1 MSDLSDLFK
10 THFTQYASYVILE
23 RAIPH
28 VLDGLKPVQRR
39 LLWTLFRMD
48 DGKMHKVANIVGRTM
63 ALHPHGDAP
72 IVEAL
77 VVLAN
82 KGFLIETQGNFGNPL
97 TGDPHAAARYIEA
110 RLSPLA
116 KEVLFNTDL
125 MTFHDSYD
133 GREQEPDV
141 LTAKIPLL
149 LLHGVDGIAVGMT
162 TKIFPHNFCDLLEA
176 QIAILN
182 DQPFSLFPDFP
193 SGGTMDASDY
203 QAGLGSIV
211 LRATIDI
218 INDKTLLIKEIC
230 PSTTTETLIRSIEN
244 AAKRGIIKIDS
255 IQDFSTDL
263 PHIEIKLPKGIHAK
277 DLLRPLYTHT
287 ECQVIL
293 TSRPTAIYQG
303 KPWETTISEILR
315 LQTETLQNYLKKE
328 LLILEDSLS
337 RELYHKTLEYLFIKH
352 KLYDTVRSMLSKR
365 KTSPS
370 SSAIH
375 NAVLEALTPFLDTL
389 PAPDKQATA
398 QLAALTIKKILCF
411 DENSYEKELA
421 CLEKKR
427 SSVQKDLSQLKKYT
441 VLYIKKLLE
450 TYRQLGHRKTKIAKF
465 DDLPT
470 ERVSAHKKAKE
481 LAALDQEENF

>member
-1 MSDLSDLFK
+1 
-10 THFTQYASYVILE
+10 
-23 RAIPH
+23 
-28 VLDGLKPVQRR
+28 
-39 LLWTLFRMD
+39 
-48 DGKMHKVANIVGRTM
+48 
-63 ALHPHGDAP
+63 
-72 IVEAL
+72 
-77 VVLAN
+77 
-82 KGFLIETQGNFGNPL
+82 
-97 TGDPHAAARYIEA
+97 
-110 RLSPLA
+110 
-116 KEVLFNTDL
+116 
-125 MTFHDSYD
+125 
-133 GREQEPDV
+133 
-141 LTAKIPLL
+141 
-149 LLHGVDGIAVGMT
+149 
-162 TKIFPHNFCDLLEA
+162 
-176 QIAILN
+176 
-182 DQPFSLFPDFP
+182 
-193 SGGTMDASDY
+193 MDASDY
-203 QAGLGSIV
+203 QDGLGSIV

-263 PHIEIKLPKGIHAK
+263 PHIEIKLPKGIYAK

-315 LQTETLQNYLKKE
+315 LQTKTLQNYLKKE

-370 SSAIH
+370 SSTIH